1 MIHLPQ
7 NMSAIPINPS
17 INQQG
22 CHKVVQRGVHGPPTF
37 QKRGPTAN
45 KKSPKRT
52 NSLKMTSLLHSNE
65 SLECLE
71 KITIPGQFVTP
82 LMITCQQKSLSNV
95 WKIVKIIISTMAHL
109 SHMKYSKSLKLDEND
124 KFTTPSTIPN
134 QKIMRLVTCG
144 HPCWV

>member
-1 MIHLPQ
+1 
-7 NMSAIPINPS
+7 MSAIPINPS

-95 WKIVKIIISTMAHL
+95 
-109 SHMKYSKSLKLDEND
+109 
-124 KFTTPSTIPN
+124 
-134 QKIMRLVTCG
+134 
-144 HPCWV
+144 